1 MNPEERYAKRQQ
13 ILRIKQNL
21 HLLSPSERRR
31 ARKDIADFEAK
42 PAEPT
47 NQSEHSIYYIASTK
61 MLRDEKDS
69 KCHCPVSISSPGSK
83 KCREVTVVEEDM
95 ESLTEWLEAY
105 GCSWQEQ

>member
-13 ILRIKQNL
+13 IRRIKQNL

-42 PAEPT
+42 PVEST

-61 MLRDEKDS
+61 MLRDERDF
-69 KCHCPVSISSPGSK
+69 KCNCPVSISSPGSK
-83 KCREVTVVEEDM
+83 KCREITVAEEDL
-95 ESLTEWLEAY
+95 ETFTEWLEAY